1 MFVKQILQK
10 EILLRKGPA
19 TITTMGTPL
28 TEEPTGLA
36 CPTMANDERI
46 VLMGLLTEVDGRLRR
61 TIGAA
66 LEEGCGLSL
75 LSFEVLIRLVRAPD
89 RRLTMSEIADQTVHT
104 SGGTTRLV
112 DRIEAAGL
120 VRRVA
125 CPNDRRTT
133 HVEMTAA
140 GETALAEAMA
150 EQLVLIDEHLTSQ
163 LSGEERRVMIGAL
176 TKLNGG
182 PACGG

>member
-1 MFVKQILQK
+1 
-10 EILLRKGPA
+10 
-19 TITTMGTPL
+19 MGTQRA
-28 TEEPTGLA
+28 EEATTLA

-66 LEEGCGLSL
+66 LEETCGLSL
-75 LSFEVLIRLVRAPD
+75 LSFEVLVRLVRAPE

-140 GETALAEAMA
+140 GEAALAEAMA
-150 EQLVLIDEHLTSQ
+150 AQLELIDEHLTSQ
-163 LSGEERRVMIGAL
+163 LSVEERRVMIGAL